1 MQVSAIDERFGMRR
15 VPQGQPVVS
24 AIARTLPKVVA
35 MLCMCSA
42 AHAQLELTGLDEPL
56 RENALT
62 HLELDDESCD
72 AAMWRIREQFSRAEQ
87 QIRTGLE
94 AYGFYASEISANLA
108 FGVECWTAQFEVD
121 PGEPVRLRNVSI
133 AVTGQASS
141 DPEFSALAQSS
152 TLRPGEPLSH
162 AEYERVKR
170 ALLDLALYRGYAE
183 AAYTVNRIDVYP
195 QEGVADVELRFNS
208 GPRYSFGE
216 IEINQDALDRSV
228 VEGYYDFRS
237 GDPYDRDRLTALYG
251 ALVGSGY
258 FRAVDVFPLP
268 ADPVSRQIPIEV
280 DLSAGG
286 RRAWSYGIGFS
297 TDTGPRIRFGRTD
310 RRVNSRGA
318 QLGVDGLLSPVAS
331 ELSFNYRFPY
341 GNPRS
346 EWVSLNTGLMHEKTD
361 TSTSDT
367 LELGIRR
374 VVSRRSSWQETQ
386 FLDLTVEDFEVG
398 DIESRSR
405 LLTPGISWYRVDAD
419 TAIRP
424 DRGNRLGLEISAA
437 NDSLGSDTDFIQ
449 IDASGKWIWSF
460 ENRSRLLLRAR
471 LGVTRQRNFDE
482 LPASVRFFAGG
493 DNSIRGY
500 GFESLG
506 PIDENGAVI
515 GGDRLAV
522 ASIEYEV
529 PIRRRWSAA
538 VFIDSGNAFQSG
550 NFEAKTGAGFGVR
563 WQSPLGPI
571 RVDLA
576 WPIDD
581 AMEDDPRLH
590 VSLGADL

>member
-1 MQVSAIDERFGMRR
+1 
-15 VPQGQPVVS
+15 
-24 AIARTLPKVVA
+24 
-35 MLCMCSA
+35 
-42 AHAQLELTGLDEPL
+42 
-56 RENALT
+56 
-62 HLELDDESCD
+62 
-72 AAMWRIREQFSRAEQ
+72 
-87 QIRTGLE
+87 
-94 AYGFYASEISANLA
+94 
-108 FGVECWTAQFEVD
+108 
-121 PGEPVRLRNVSI
+121 
-133 AVTGQASS
+133 
-141 DPEFSALAQSS
+141 
-152 TLRPGEPLSH
+152 
-162 AEYERVKR
+162 
-170 ALLDLALYRGYAE
+170 
-183 AAYTVNRIDVYP
+183 
-195 QEGVADVELRFNS
+195 
-208 GPRYSFGE
+208 
-216 IEINQDALDRSV
+216 
-228 VEGYYDFRS
+228 
-237 GDPYDRDRLTALYG
+237 
-251 ALVGSGY
+251 
-258 FRAVDVFPLP
+258 
-268 ADPVSRQIPIEV
+268 
-280 DLSAGG
+280 
-286 RRAWSYGIGFS
+286 
-297 TDTGPRIRFGRTD
+297 
-310 RRVNSRGA
+310 
-318 QLGVDGLLSPVAS
+318 
-331 ELSFNYRFPY
+331 
-341 GNPRS
+341 
-346 EWVSLNTGLMHEKTD
+346 MHEKTD